1 MPTVNLAGTA
11 PQPEGDDPE
20 STIDFPEESP
30 HKRGGKTTRL
40 LLSLL
45 VVVLLGAGGFYLY
58 QSFSSTPT
66 PPPPARP
73 VQPLAKAPA
82 SPEPPP
88 VAPNAAGLPPGNAP
102 GPPAKAEGP
111 AKAGGPGA
119 GVAPPAG
126 ASASPTL
133 PATVVPAGPAP
144 PVQLP
149 PAKAGA
155 KGSPPAVASLP
166 PPAASLRPPTTGTVP
181 APGGFSLQ
189 MGAMLNEGNAQKLK
203 QRLEQLGYAATVRK
217 GVANVRRHVVTVGDF
232 PDRSGAEDLAKRL
245 TAQGTRGQVMPAG
258 ARYTVE
264 AGVFANEDDA
274 IDLARALQKL
284 NHQPRIQDLQQNATL
299 YQVRV
304 GNYASREEAR
314 AKGSELEGKGFR
326 YFIVKN

>member
-1 MPTVNLAGTA
+1 
-11 PQPEGDDPE
+11 
-20 STIDFPEESP
+20 
-30 HKRGGKTTRL
+30 
-40 LLSLL
+40 
-45 VVVLLGAGGFYLY
+45 
-58 QSFSSTPT
+58 
-66 PPPPARP
+66 
-73 VQPLAKAPA
+73 
-82 SPEPPP
+82 
-88 VAPNAAGLPPGNAP
+88 
-102 GPPAKAEGP
+102 
-111 AKAGGPGA
+111 
-119 GVAPPAG
+119 
-126 ASASPTL
+126 
-133 PATVVPAGPAP
+133 
-144 PVQLP
+144 
-149 PAKAGA
+149 
-155 KGSPPAVASLP
+155 
-166 PPAASLRPPTTGTVP
+166 
-181 APGGFSLQ
+181 

-245 TAQGTRGQVMPAG
+245 TAQGTRGHVMPAG

-284 NHQPRIQDLQQNATL
+284 NHEPRIQDLQQNATL